1 MYTER
6 TDTLNDL
13 HKFSLTFG
21 VRIQF
26 DTWLWRFF
34 PLDLKI
40 HSKLLQHFNSRK
52 FFLADEDHLQNLKRF
67 KVTSKAFMQALFTC
81 KCFSRFTS
89 STTNFQRCCRRH
101 DKTRILTNSWQ
112 LKFSIMRYTF
122 STDIIICAL
131 VYWQDWYGT
140 QLTSATH
147 NLILSISFSNS
158 IKLNLGI
165 SWSEYN
171 DLVNSSSLS
180 WIIEPRNHHMTIN

>member
-6 TDTLNDL
+6 SDTLNDL
-13 HKFSLTFG
+13 QKFSLTFG

-52 FFLADEDHLQNLKRF
+52 FLLADEDHLQNLKRF

-101 DKTRILTNSWQ
+101 NKTRILTNSWQ

-122 STDIIICAL
+122 STDIIISLCPCLLARL
-131 VYWQDWYGT
+131 GWNSTYLSNT
-140 QLTSATH
+140 QP
-147 NLILSISFSNS
+147 N
-158 IKLNLGI
+158 
-165 SWSEYN
+165 
-171 DLVNSSSLS
+171 LVNFIFKQHQIKPGHFLK
-180 WIIEPRNHHMTIN
+180 WI

>member
-1 MYTER
+1 MTENITVIISVPPWKQKLSRNWWFFFLSFCWDRFRYKKYLIFALLCASGKMLAQRNLRHNVKFSPLLMYTER
-6 TDTLNDL
+6 SDTLNDL

-52 FFLADEDHLQNLKRF
+52 FLLADEDHLQNLKRF

-101 DKTRILTNSWQ
+101 NKTRILTNSWQ
-112 LKFSIMRYTF
+112 LKF
-122 STDIIICAL
+122 
-131 VYWQDWYGT
+131 
-140 QLTSATH
+140 
-147 NLILSISFSNS
+147 
-158 IKLNLGI
+158 
-165 SWSEYN
+165 
-171 DLVNSSSLS
+171 
-180 WIIEPRNHHMTIN
+180 